1 LDFRRGRSERSVLG
15 TSASFALGQTRLQLN
30 GEGSFVA
37 SREGSSVIPLTLPS
51 GKFSPLEAKLED
63 LDEEGPEPL
72 TAQEDL
78 TAADRSVR
86 NPVFDA
92 PTVVTGG
99 SASVASGSSEG
110 QVVVTA
116 APDGP
121 EAQEGDLSVVV
132 QDSQDGPGVR
142 QG

>member
-1 LDFRRGRSERSVLG
+1 MDFRRGRSERSVLG

>member
-1 LDFRRGRSERSVLG
+1 VLG

-63 LDEEGPEPL
+63 LDEDEEGLEPL

-132 QDSQDGPGVR
+132 QDSQDGLGVR

>member
-1 LDFRRGRSERSVLG
+1 MLG